1 MIIPMQKLTFLVT
14 AREYKP
20 FVSFLRKVGVVHIQQ
35 TQSGATSEEF
45 EAGQAMAKRYAE
57 AIKILDVANGS
68 HSAQQDVSRQ
78 ALPAAQDL
86 KKEGERILESIE
98 QLQQQELKTL
108 HSIESVEKTIDKLEP
123 WGNFDS
129 SRWEFLKAEG
139 LQINCFSCPTKM
151 VQAEWSDK
159 YYATPINQR
168 DGRTYFLTF
177 SDAVPN
183 IAAEHVELPEHS
195 LHYYQDEK
203 KGLKDRLEEIRQN
216 LRQINGE
223 KRHILEA
230 AQVAN
235 KNEIALS
242 NVQLQTTSLADDQV
256 KMIVGWLP
264 AAETAEITAQLDAQQ
279 IYYEV
284 SEPQLEEDVPVQL
297 KNNSFSK
304 LFEPILRMYSLPNY
318 HDVDIL
324 PHLAPFFLLFFGLCL
339 GDAGYGLLVVIISL
353 FVIRKPKLKSLGQ
366 LGLFLGGC
374 AIFCGLLTGSFA
386 GIDLSQQDW
395 AFLAPV
401 KGYFINDNHK
411 IFGYSPMMVISVII
425 GLVQVLLGITL
436 AACKAAKN
444 HGWRYGIGK
453 LSWVIALVTL
463 TLTFGLPLCGVPL
476 PKPLEYL
483 AMGILAVSV
492 IGIFFYN
499 SPGKNIFVNFG
510 GGLWNTYG
518 MASGLLGD
526 LLSYVRLYALGLTG
540 GVLGGVFNSLAVL
553 SSSSLPWYIAWLP
566 FIVVLLFGHT
576 LNFALCM
583 ISSFVHPM
591 RLTFVEFFKNA
602 EFEGGGKEYNPF
614 HLETYKES

>member
-1 MIIPMQKLTFLVT
+1 MF
-14 AREYKP
+14 
-20 FVSFLRKVGVVHIQQ
+20 
-35 TQSGATSEEF
+35 
-45 EAGQAMAKRYAE
+45 
-57 AIKILDVANGS
+57 
-68 HSAQQDVSRQ
+68 
-78 ALPAAQDL
+78 
-86 KKEGERILESIE
+86 
-98 QLQQQELKTL
+98 
-108 HSIESVEKTIDKLEP
+108 
-123 WGNFDS
+123 
-129 SRWEFLKAEG
+129 
-139 LQINCFSCPTKM
+139 
-151 VQAEWSDK
+151 
-159 YYATPINQR
+159 
-168 DGRTYFLTF
+168 
-177 SDAVPN
+177 
-183 IAAEHVELPEHS
+183 
-195 LHYYQDEK
+195 
-203 KGLKDRLEEIRQN
+203 
-216 LRQINGE
+216 
-223 KRHILEA
+223 
-230 AQVAN
+230 
-235 KNEIALS
+235 
-242 NVQLQTTSLADDQV
+242 
-256 KMIVGWLP
+256 
-264 AAETAEITAQLDAQQ
+264 
-279 IYYEV
+279 
-284 SEPQLEEDVPVQL
+284 
-297 KNNSFSK
+297 
-304 LFEPILRMYSLPNY
+304 
-318 HDVDIL
+318 DIL
-324 PHLAPFFLLFFGLCL
+324 PHLAPFFMLFFGLCL
-339 GDAGYGLLVVIISL
+339 GDAGYGHAGCDHQPL
-353 FVIRKPKLKSLGQ
+353 VIRKPKLNHWANWDF
-366 LGLFLGGC
+366 FLGGC
-374 AIFCGLLTGSFA
+374 AISVACDWSFA